1 MFLKMATTLKGRFHS
16 YNTLSLKHQVDSITP
31 PECKVYNI
39 KRSYYSYL
47 EPYEIIY
54 LSIIIIFNQTFSVE
68 DTDIDCIR
76 KEIETTKQVIHDLNN
91 LQHGLV
97 KDPLLS
103 VLREASIKIV
113 L

>member
-1 MFLKMATTLKGRFHS
+1 MFSKMATTLRGHFHS
-16 YNTLSLKHQVDSITP
+16 YNTLSFKHQADSINP
-31 PECKVYNI
+31 PECKVYNNI
-39 KRSYYSYL
+39 MHRNCSYL
-47 EPYEIIY
+47 QPYEIY
-54 LSIIIIFNQTFSVE
+54 LLIIIIFYQTFSVE

-97 KDPLLS
+97 QDPLLS

>member
-1 MFLKMATTLKGRFHS
+1 MH
-16 YNTLSLKHQVDSITP
+16 LSLN
-31 PECKVYNI
+31 YNI
-39 KRSYYSYL
+39 LYQS
-47 EPYEIIY
+47 
-54 LSIIIIFNQTFSVE
+54 FSVE

-103 VLREASIKIV
+103 ILREASTCTSIMMV
-113 L
+113 